1 VSDAKSAPKGGRK
14 ARTLGEEIAAQR
26 DKLRKLEER
35 QREQKRK
42 EQERNTKAVLE
53 LIRAEKLDAVPAE
66 QWKLAMPA
74 IKAALLVDSSPQPEA
89 GATSQ
94 KTDGQGE
101 PAASGQ

>member
-1 VSDAKSAPKGGRK
+1 MSEAKSAPSGGRK
-14 ARTLGEEIAAQR
+14 ARTLEEEIAAQR

-89 GATSQ
+89 GATGKKPVS
-94 KTDGQGE
+94 QGE
-101 PAASGQ
+101 PAPIGQ

>member
-1 VSDAKSAPKGGRK
+1 
-14 ARTLGEEIAAQR
+14 
-26 DKLRKLEER
+26 
-35 QREQKRK
+35 
-42 EQERNTKAVLE
+42 
-53 LIRAEKLDAVPAE
+53 
-66 QWKLAMPA
+66 MPA

>member
-1 VSDAKSAPKGGRK
+1 MSEAKSASSGGRK
-14 ARTLGEEIAAQR
+14 ARTLEEEIAAQR

-74 IKAALLVDSSPQPEA
+74 IKSALLVDPSPQPEA

-94 KTDGQGE
+94 KTADQGE
-101 PAASGQ
+101 PASSGQ